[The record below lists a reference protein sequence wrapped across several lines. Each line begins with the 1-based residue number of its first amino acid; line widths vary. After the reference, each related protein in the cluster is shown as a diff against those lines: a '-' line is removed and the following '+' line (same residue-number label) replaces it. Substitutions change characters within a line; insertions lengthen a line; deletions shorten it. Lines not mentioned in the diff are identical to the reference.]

1 MTGVICTRVSGVAT
15 KVTLGNDLEVTQCRR
30 ASKGRRAS
38 PTSTHC
44 ERHPSNLL
52 LSKNI
57 TSYRSRPPSRAAR
70 SSRCAGLDGN
80 EGPTSADDDS
90 DQEPL
95 LASPGPELG
104 ANTVAEVILA
114 SKAHDM
120 DAMLFHARL
129 EDDTDVEVATGFF
142 VSESMAKF
150 EHAVRTDCFSRRA
163 LLFGYPEEA
172 QVLSSLCLG
181 QRFVQRVRV
190 TTQSGEKAILT
201 FTLGVEEEVIPQYG
215 GVRVVN
221 NWVLDACTGEPD
233 HAGEMPR
240 APEHA
245 HSPELVVLAQ
255 LEALQRFD
263 VETVFAFASPANQEA
278 TGPVERFKRML
289 ESPPYDILLG
299 HRGYKVLS
307 SAQINPTVF
316 IQFVQLE
323 GYSLA
328 GGMEKPPVFQ
338 WTVRLKLEDTSDQG
352 VWVTDSVQPRHY
364 VDPKLL

>member
-1 MTGVICTRVSGVAT
+1 MIGVISIRVSGAAAKFTSANV
-15 KVTLGNDLEVTQCRR
+15 LEFPGWKK
-30 ASKGRRAS
+30 ASRGRRAS
-38 PTSTHC
+38 ATSTHC
-44 ERHPSNLL
+44 ERHPSALL
-52 LSKNI
+52 LSKHV

-80 EGPTSADDDS
+80 EGPASADDDS

-181 QRFVQRVRV
+181 QRFVQRVQV
-190 TTQSGEKAILT
+190 TLQSGEK
-201 FTLGVEEEVIPQYG
+201 
-215 GVRVVN
+215 VN
-221 NWVLDACTGEPD
+221 
-233 HAGEMPR
+233 
-240 APEHA
+240 
-245 HSPELVVLAQ
+245 
-255 LEALQRFD
+255 
-263 VETVFAFASPANQEA
+263 
-278 TGPVERFKRML
+278 
-289 ESPPYDILLG
+289 Y
-299 HRGYKVLS
+299 LS
-307 SAQINPTVF
+307 
-316 IQFVQLE
+316 
-323 GYSLA
+323 
-328 GGMEKPPVFQ
+328 
-338 WTVRLKLEDTSDQG
+338 
-352 VWVTDSVQPRHY
+352 
-364 VDPKLL
+364 